1 MINNIFTN
9 VLGLALVLFLAIV
22 WEKYNDRKG
31 DLNKREDIFY
41 RGALMFLAA
50 NINTLLNVGVN
61 CDDWRRVLTF
71 LALSFNLS
79 VSSFFLIFDYWISYA
94 LLKNKTIELPN
105 GSRETWFTY
114 RMGGGL
120 KFWRE
125 ASPRTRFII
134 RAGYFVISIVIYFIW
149 K

>member
-1 MINNIFTN
+1 MINNIYTN
-9 VLGLALVLFLAIV
+9 VLGLALVIFGAIV

-31 DLNKREDIFY
+31 DLNKREDVFY

-50 NINTLLNVGVN
+50 NINTLLNVGAN
-61 CDDWRRVLTF
+61 CEDWRRTVTF
-71 LALSFNLS
+71 LLLSLNLS

-120 KFWRE
+120 AFWKK
-125 ASPRTRFII
+125 ASPRTRFFI
-134 RAGYFVISIVIYFIW
+134 RLGYFVVSLVIYFIW
-149 K
+149 R